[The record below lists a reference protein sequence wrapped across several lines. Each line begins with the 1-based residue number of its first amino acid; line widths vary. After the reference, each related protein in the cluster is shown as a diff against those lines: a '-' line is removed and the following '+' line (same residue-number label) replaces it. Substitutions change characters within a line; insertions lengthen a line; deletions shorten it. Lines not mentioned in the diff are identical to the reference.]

1 MNFERKTAIIRIRPD
16 SETIYPP
23 IQEAKL
29 TYHSKNH
36 KISFTALRSLA
47 EINLL
52 TQQSEESFF
61 ITEKYDDIIT
71 NFQHIAKIDLQKFND
86 NSSSIDLEFIINPK
100 WDLTL
105 KKSNRIVAHGDLIAE
120 WTYESPTKKERSDSQ
135 RYNFD

>member
-1 MNFERKTAIIRIRPD
+1 MNLDKKIAIIRIRPD

-23 IQEAKL
+23 IQESKL
-29 TYHSKNH
+29 NYYPEKQ

-52 TQQSEESFF
+52 TNKTNCDLIVSHKFEE
-61 ITEKYDDIIT
+61 IIT
-71 NFQHIAKIDLQKFND
+71 NFQQIAKIDLNYFTKNEGTV
-86 NSSSIDLEFIINPK
+86 DLEFIMNPK

-120 WTYESPTKKERSDSQ
+120 WSYESPTKKERSDSQ
-135 RYNFD
+135 KYDFD